1 MSVKAKLEE
10 FQDKDWIPT
19 TAKIIEWVD
28 VSMPGVQQVEET
40 AVFKT
45 SMLKHAVM
53 AAIVEAKENQLG
65 LEAIK
70 SSSNSRAIVATDDL
84 KKGDL
89 CIAPFTTKINVSLQ
103 KKSKKGADQPYTKSE
118 LMLGVADIDGQAHL
132 VSLGAMSTSTPDD
145 KSKGCFAPFWN
156 FAIDHE
162 HKNCNCELSV
172 LIKPNTKVQADGS
185 IKIPMIKNM
194 KVIKPGAKLVV
205 YVPKPETDG
214 SEAKKKARK

>member
-10 FQDKDWIPT
+10 FQDKNWIPT

-40 AVFKT
+40 AVFKA

-89 CIAPFTTKINVSLQ
+89 CIAPFTTKINVSAVQ
-103 KKSKKGADQPYTKSE
+103 KKSKKEQISHTQSRNSCLALPI
-118 LMLGVADIDGQAHL
+118 LM
-132 VSLGAMSTSTPDD
+132 
-145 KSKGCFAPFWN
+145 
-156 FAIDHE
+156 
-162 HKNCNCELSV
+162 
-172 LIKPNTKVQADGS
+172 
-185 IKIPMIKNM
+185 
-194 KVIKPGAKLVV
+194 
-205 YVPKPETDG
+205 
-214 SEAKKKARK
+214 ARRIS

>member
-53 AAIVEAKENQLG
+53 AAFVEANENQLG

-70 SSSNSRAIVATDDL
+70 SSSNFRAIVATDDL

-89 CIAPFTTKINVSLQ
+89 CIAHFTTKISVSSQ
-103 KKSKKGADQPYTKSE
+103 KKSKKEQISHTQSRNSCLALPI
-118 LMLGVADIDGQAHL
+118 LM
-132 VSLGAMSTSTPDD
+132 
-145 KSKGCFAPFWN
+145 
-156 FAIDHE
+156 
-162 HKNCNCELSV
+162 
-172 LIKPNTKVQADGS
+172 
-185 IKIPMIKNM
+185 
-194 KVIKPGAKLVV
+194 
-205 YVPKPETDG
+205 
-214 SEAKKKARK
+214 ARRIS